1 MYSKVIFILLSCVIL
16 YSCKDN
22 DDTIA
27 VPEDIPQSNITVYNQ
42 DQLTDDDVLISPFR
56 GNSSFL
62 MNRLGTVLHRWSSA
76 ESTLMGYLRE
86 DGSVVRSIVTGVD
99 NGITI
104 GGKTGAIEIIDKDNN
119 QIWKWTLDSS
129 TEALHHDIALLPN
142 GHILA
147 SVWVVKDRA
156 TCIANGRDPSSLV
169 ADRLVIDKVIEIEPV
184 GTDQANIVWEWSLW
198 NHLVQDFDASQLN
211 FGDASNGSLF
221 DINQSTEGEN
231 FTHVNGLDYIPSLDQ
246 IILNSRVLNEF
257 IIIDH
262 GITTAE
268 AASNTGGRYNKGGEI
283 LYRWGNPE
291 SYNSGTSL
299 DRQLH
304 DQHDAT
310 FVGNNSLSRGTFL
323 VFDNQDDPNFSTVK
337 EISINVTA
345 DGVYDAIPSTG
356 NSPASPTWS
365 YSSDEIYSART
376 SGAQRLS
383 SGNTLITSTSGAIIR
398 EVNYENEVLWEFD
411 ARIAVDGVLEIDS
424 SGFKSRSYER
434 NYPGVTALGL

>member
-42 DQLTDDDVLISPFR
+42 DQLTDDYVLISPFR
-56 GNSSFL
+56 GNSTFL
-62 MNRLGTVLHRWSSA
+62 MDRLGTVLQRWSSA

-246 IILNSRVLNEF
+246 IILNSRVLDEF

-383 SGNTLITSTSGAIIR
+383 SGNTLITSNSGDIIR

-411 ARIAVDGVLEIDS
+411 ARIAVDGVLEINS